1 MPTPVYDVTAC
12 IPSPAPAVIKQNGY
26 NIWGVLS
33 GSTYNFQTT
42 NPGVPSTKVDVMPC
56 LSGAPLDTTI
66 YIQIGDHVYSSD
78 LFHKS
83 SSDLKWK
90 CGAA

>member
-1 MPTPVYDVTAC
+1 MPTPVYDVTSC
-12 IPSPAPAVIKQNGY
+12 LPTPSPTIIKQNGY

-33 GSTYNFQTT
+33 GSVYTFQTT
-42 NPGVPSTKVDVMPC
+42 LPSGAVTKVDVLPC

-66 YIQIGDHVYSSD
+66 MIKIGDHTYSSD

-83 SSDLKWK
+83 STDGKWK